1 MKLNQKLKELKRNVE
16 IAETIEETADG
27 NAIIDIAVNSVDD
40 FYSPYSPS
48 GYRLLNPEMVNY
60 IEEFTTGVPKKQGFT
75 FRISA
80 KSIDEQDKKRL
91 ETSIR
96 RTYAERIAKINEEL
110 KRNLMNSIIFLAIGL
125 IFLAGVIIAN
135 ANQWSFTLSEV
146 LDIISWVF
154 VWESVDTFF
163 MERYKK
169 KVEKIKCVKLAVA
182 EITFI

>member
-1 MKLNQKLKELKRNVE
+1 
-16 IAETIEETADG
+16 
-27 NAIIDIAVNSVDD
+27 
-40 FYSPYSPS
+40 
-48 GYRLLNPEMVNY
+48 
-60 IEEFTTGVPKKQGFT
+60 
-75 FRISA
+75 
-80 KSIDEQDKKRL
+80 
-91 ETSIR
+91 
-96 RTYAERIAKINEEL
+96 
-110 KRNLMNSIIFLAIGL
+110 MNSIIFLAIGL